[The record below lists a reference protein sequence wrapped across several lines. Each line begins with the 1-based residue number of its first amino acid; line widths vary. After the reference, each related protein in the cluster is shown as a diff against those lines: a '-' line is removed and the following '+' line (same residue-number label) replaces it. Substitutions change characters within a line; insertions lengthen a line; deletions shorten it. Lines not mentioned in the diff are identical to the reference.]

1 MWVCGEPVLYESVE
15 KLVGKVV
22 GKLWKGVLA
31 FPRFINTLSIA
42 YPCWNAGYPYIHALI
57 IICKMLEVYFMEYFV
72 EYFAE
77 KKILFTKKRCY
88 FGKRMT

>member
-1 MWVCGEPVLYESVE
+1 MKVWRSLWEKWLVNCG
-15 KLVGKVV
+15 
-22 GKLWKGVLA
+22 KGVLA

-57 IICKMLEVYFMEYFV
+57 IICKMLKVYFMEYFV

-77 KKILFTKKRCY
+77 KKILFTKKRCC